1 MSSASAPLRK
11 SPSGPKAS
19 ASGPVPAAFGVIPSQ
34 PLPAGPTYARI
45 SDIVSFDDWEPGD
58 IVIIHAACTVLG
70 AGDIF
75 AFNVALLP
83 AVSLDGGATWQAI
96 IAPSTGPLVFGASQP
111 SGGVAIPVLAAVEC
125 PSAPLVAIWNNG
137 GGATN
142 GGYVAAVRARSGGS
156 APGTTLGAFP

>member
-1 MSSASAPLRK
+1 MSNASASLRK

-19 ASGPVPAAFGVIPSQ
+19 ASGPVPAAFGVIAPQTLPSPDYQ
-34 PLPAGPTYARI
+34 RI

-70 AGDIF
+70 GGDIF
-75 AFNVALLP
+75 AFSVTLVP
-83 AVSLDGGATWQAI
+83 AVSLDGGLTWQAI
-96 IAPSTGPLVFGASQP
+96 TDPIAGPLVFSATQP
-111 SGGVAIPVLAAVEC
+111 GGSVAIPVIAAVEC

-137 GGATN
+137 GGVTN

>member
-1 MSSASAPLRK
+1 
-11 SPSGPKAS
+11 
-19 ASGPVPAAFGVIPSQ
+19 
-34 PLPAGPTYARI
+34 LPAGPVYARI

-75 AFNVALLP
+75 AFTVGLLP
-83 AVSLDGGATWQAI
+83 AVSLDDGATWQAI
-96 IAPSTGPLVFGASQP
+96 TAPSIGPLVFSASQP
-111 SGGVAIPVLAAVEC
+111 GGGVTIPIVAAVEC